1 MFTSPDH
8 PDYSVVGLSNDGNQ
22 CWLNS
27 TVQVLFSLPI
37 YNSSC
42 IKGVTCSSI
51 ILKLF
56 LKLRACLQALKSND
70 QEISTL
76 KNCFQQSLKAIDNA
90 GNVSSYASREQ
101 QDCTEFFQSLLC
113 HFKEV
118 YGASDRQNR
127 FLDELFTV
135 TLKKSLLCS
144 KCYHCTNNGI
154 SLEEDHNV
162 MFLSMD
168 NDHTQENIN
177 LTDLLFK
184 IKNNEREQECSKCL
198 KSTTHIINTCIS
210 KYPKFV
216 LLALNRFSVNNN
228 KICQPVYVPDCLDL
242 NFLKETP
249 PSCKGANRVLCYL
262 ALCRKILTV
271 VMYPGEKNNTFVFFY
286 DGYNYHKDSRYPNIL
301 RCSKKGK
308 PICCRGK
315 IVTIDKDLNVDH
327 TKTVPHHGHEQ
338 EPQFHAKASIQKR
351 NI

>member
-1 MFTSPDH
+1 M
-8 PDYSVVGLSNDGNQ
+8 
-22 CWLNS
+22 
-27 TVQVLFSLPI
+27 
-37 YNSSC
+37 
-42 IKGVTCSSI
+42 
-51 ILKLF
+51 
-56 LKLRACLQALKSND
+56 RACLQALKSND

-242 NFLKETP
+242 NFLKFTDV
-249 PSCKGANRVLCYL
+249 SLS
-262 ALCRKILTV
+262 T
-271 VMYPGEKNNTFVFFY
+271 
-286 DGYNYHKDSRYPNIL
+286 NYKL
-301 RCSKKGK
+301 RSF
-308 PICCRGK
+308 IC
-315 IVTIDKDLNVDH
+315 
-327 TKTVPHHGHEQ
+327 HHGESIEEGHYTA
-338 EPQFHAKASIQKR
+338 FTKVHDNWHHADDNSVNKNINKR
-351 NI
+351 VRRNLPLFLSQTHVIRARDSWQVKSYRR